1 MRNMAA
7 VDIKP
12 YTNEFRDQIIA
23 VWEKS
28 VRATHD
34 FVKGEDIDYFKS
46 VVLTIDFTLFDVY
59 CAINLA
65 GEVIGFIGV
74 ADQKVEMLFLD
85 PTYIGKGV
93 GKQLMEFALENL
105 NVTGVDVNEQN
116 RNAVAFYEKFGFKTY
131 DRTEK
136 DPEGKDYPILKMR
149 LER

>member
-1 MRNMAA
+1 MEDLAT
-7 VDIKP
+7 IKP
-12 YTNEFRDQIIA
+12 YTSEFRDQIID
-23 VWEKS
+23 VWERS

-34 FVKGEDIDYFKS
+34 FVKSEDIDYFKS
-46 VVLTIDFTLFDVY
+46 VVITIDFTLFDVY

-74 ADQKVEMLFLD
+74 ADKKVEMLFLD
-85 PTYIGKGV
+85 PTCIGKGV
-93 GKQLMEFALENL
+93 GKQLMLFALEHL

-116 RNAVAFYEKFGFKTY
+116 RNAVSFYEKFGFKTY

-149 LER
+149 LEH